1 MTLRNFLSELES
13 KKQLVRIT
21 KEVST
26 KYEMA
31 NILAALDRRP
41 VMFENIK
48 GHSIKVVGN
57 LNSSRDLVASAL
69 GVKKDNLI
77 PLLAKAMNNLKP
89 PKMVGNAPCHE
100 VVETEVDLRK
110 LPIMTYLKHDGGPY
124 IPSAIVVVKD
134 PKLGRNVCFHRL
146 MLIGKDRLVAR
157 IVEHRGTY
165 NALKKA
171 GNELEVAIAIGNP
184 AAVLIAA
191 ATSLAS
197 GVDEFSLANALQK
210 TDLVKC
216 KTVDLEVPA
225 DAEIVLEGKITNE
238 LADEGPFMDLTETID
253 GVRKQHVIKINCITR
268 RKDAIYQTLMPGLS
282 EHKILMGMP
291 REPSIFNEVNKVCKC
306 KNILLT
312 TGGTGWLHAVV
323 RIEKKNADDGKK
335 AIEAA
340 FKGHGSLKH
349 CIVVDKDIDIYS
361 PDSIEWAIATRFQAD
376 KDAVIMPK
384 IPGSSL
390 DPSAEQRP
398 GEKTKTCKV
407 GLDAT
412 IPFGKKAEDF
422 KKAGYEK
429 VDLKK
434 YLDDAS

>member
-157 IVEHRGTY
+157 IVEHRGTD

-171 GNELEVAIAIGNP
+171 GNELEVAIVIGNP

-225 DAEIVLEGKITNE
+225 DAEIILEGKITNE

-253 GVRKQHVIKINCITR
+253 GVRKQPVIKINCITR
-268 RKDAIYQTLMPGLS
+268 RKYAIYQTLMPGLS

-291 REPSIFNEVNKVCKC
+291 REPAIFNEVNKVVRC